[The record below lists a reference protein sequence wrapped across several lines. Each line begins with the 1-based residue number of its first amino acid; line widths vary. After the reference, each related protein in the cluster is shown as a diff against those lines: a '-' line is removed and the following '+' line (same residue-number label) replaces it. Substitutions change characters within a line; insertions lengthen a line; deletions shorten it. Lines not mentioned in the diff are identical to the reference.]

1 MPGADPSLAVFCVV
15 TAYPSI
21 VRHQSAKVTPQTWK
35 SSSKQSVLVRK
46 KVIFFFLGSASVCS
60 RNKGGSFGSV
70 GIKVSTPLLLFRVQM
85 NLPSFHS
92 TNQCC
97 KNDDLKTFWAKI

>member
-46 KVIFFFLGSASVCS
+46 KVIFFFSLGVLQSVPGIRVGLLGVWELKLRPHCS
-60 RNKGGSFGSV
+60 CSGCR
-70 GIKVSTPLLLFRVQM
+70 
-85 NLPSFHS
+85 
-92 TNQCC
+92 
-97 KNDDLKTFWAKI
+97 